1 MLKLTLRLDIEPRS
15 FDEAAQVLRS
25 LVGTVRAE
33 PGCCATRL
41 LQGLDDPVA
50 VTFVEEWRS
59 RDDLQ
64 RHLRSPAFRK
74 VLAVMELAARAPTFE
89 IDEVSSRHGFDLVEE
104 LLGHGRPEPEGGEV
118 VRYQGGSGK

>member
-41 LQGLDDPVA
+41 LQGLDA
-50 VTFVEEWRS
+50 AASVTFVEEWRS

-74 VLAVMELAARAPTFE
+74 VLAVMELAARAPNVE
-89 IDEVSSRHGFDLVEE
+89 IDDVSSRRGFDLVEE
-104 LLGHGRPEPEGGEV
+104 LLGHNRPEPKGGGAAGYQEV
-118 VRYQGGSGK
+118 SG